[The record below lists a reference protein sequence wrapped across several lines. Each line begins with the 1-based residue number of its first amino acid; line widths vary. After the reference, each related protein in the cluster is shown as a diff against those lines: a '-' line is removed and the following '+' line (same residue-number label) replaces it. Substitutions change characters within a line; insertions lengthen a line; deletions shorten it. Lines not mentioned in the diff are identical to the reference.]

1 MTAEPSHPYTIVDVF
16 TGTPL
21 AGNALAVFTE
31 GQEIPSRLMQGAA
44 RELNL
49 SESVFLLPGD
59 DEADA
64 TLRIFTPENELPF
77 AGHPVLGAAFVVGAS
92 HDHARIRLRT
102 GMGIVPVTL
111 TREHGEIVYGEM
123 VQPVP
128 TITAVSDPGALLKG
142 LGLSSSQAPIEIY
155 DNGPKH
161 VMIVVDSVETLVALD
176 PYLSALRHAS
186 DFMDLTTISCLTKL
200 SDGCFKTRVFCP
212 GSGVPE
218 DPATGSAAGPLAL
231 HAVRHGLSE
240 LGRQIEITQGVE
252 IHRPSLL
259 NARVDG
265 SVEQPTITVGGQAVT
280 VAHGHFR
287 LA

>member
-1 MTAEPSHPYTIVDVF
+1 MAAEPSHPYTILDVF
-16 TGTPL
+16 TATPL

-31 GQEIPSRLMQGAA
+31 GQEIPSRLMLSAA

-59 DEADA
+59 DQADA
-64 TLRIFTPENELPF
+64 SVRIFTPAAELPF
-77 AGHPVLGAAFVVGAS
+77 AGHPILGAAFVVGAANGS
-92 HDHARIRLRT
+92 DAVRLRT
-102 GMGIVPVTL
+102 GMGVVPVAL

-128 TITAVSDPGALLKG
+128 AITPFSDSAMLLDALNLPGSAL
-142 LGLSSSQAPIEIY
+142 PIEHY
-155 DNGPKH
+155 DNGPHH
-161 VMIVVDSVETLVALD
+161 VMVAVESADAIINLEPDMAALGRVSVQAG
-176 PYLSALRHAS
+176 
-186 DFMDLTTISCLTKL
+186 LTGISCFTKL
-200 SDGCFKTRVFCP
+200 SEGRFKTRVFCP
-212 GSGVPE
+212 GLGVPE

-240 LGRQIEITQGVE
+240 LAQQIEIIQGVE
-252 IHRPSLL
+252 IHRPSQL

-265 SVEQPTITVGGQAVT
+265 SIEQPTIVVGGQAVT